1 MKMMQS
7 MLLKAQWVLLQME
20 LSFSVRTT
28 VAAATRRSKKL
39 EQWTIAWDIPQMEIT
54 TTIILQRIR
63 KDTAAA

>member
-1 MKMMQS
+1 
-7 MLLKAQWVLLQME
+7 
-20 LSFSVRTT
+20 